1 MSTAQPPLLTP
12 EFLAQLERLDLVS
25 RKIFRGRMKG
35 DRRSKRKGQSVEFAD
50 FRSYVHG
57 DDLRFVDWN
66 TYARLDRLYLKLF
79 LEEED
84 LRFYVLIDASRSMSF
99 GSPAKLDYA
108 RRLAAALS
116 YVALARGDRVRI
128 ETLGQSAAAPGPIFR
143 GRRSLFQ
150 MFDYLSEIQ
159 TDETTSLCDGAK
171 NFCLRNSGKGI
182 LVLVSDLMDKAGYE
196 TALRYLASQQMDIY
210 LLHTLSV
217 EEMEPEIAGDLRL
230 VDCEDQQIAEITTS
244 AALLNRYKKT
254 LTAFIESAKNYCT
267 RRGIN
272 YLLVRNDL
280 PVEQLVMHYLRA
292 RGLIK

>member
-1 MSTAQPPLLTP
+1 MSTAQSSLLTP

-66 TYARLDRLYLKLF
+66 TYARLDRLFLKLF

-99 GSPAKLDYA
+99 GSPTKLDCA

-116 YVALARGDRVRI
+116 YIALARGDRVRI
-128 ETLGQSAAAPGPIFR
+128 ETLGQTAASPGPIFR

-150 MFDYLSEIQ
+150 MFDYLAEIQ
-159 TDETTSLCDGAK
+159 PGETTSLAEGAK
-171 NFCLRNSGKGI
+171 NFCLRNPGKGI
-182 LVLVSDLMDKAGYE
+182 LVVVSDLMDKAGYE
-196 TALRYLASQQMDIY
+196 TALRFLASQQMDIY
-210 LLHTLSV
+210 LLHVLSV
-217 EEMEPEIAGDLRL
+217 EEMEPEIAGDLKL
-230 VDCEDQQIAEITTS
+230 VDCEDQQVAEITTS

-292 RGLIK
+292 RGLVR